1 MLKFLTKRLNIW
13 SSYSLRLATPAVHY
27 KEVLLCNN
35 DAVTNGVFEKR
46 LRVII
51 KSIIKA

>member
-1 MLKFLTKRLNIW
+1 MMNSWPKRLNIW

-46 LRVII
+46 LRAII